1 MFGFRMFRFGIF
13 RIFRGRLF
21 AFSLIEVMVALLV
34 VAIIVAALAPVITK
48 RLTGGVV
55 GKSRIST
62 SCSSLFPEGYCGMC
76 YLNPKSCIVC
86 TKVCKSDEFQNVSEC
101 SCVKC
106 SIHHNDSN
114 CTRCNSKYCT
124 QCKQGY
130 YLDSNNRCTICP
142 KGYYCYQDNSNGVNG
157 DGGVSVKKP
166 CPKGYAAPNEGMS
179 ACVACNKSTS
189 SVQGSVAIN
198 EGSVN
203 CTLCTNGYY
212 AGTQGQSVGCN
223 KCPSGYYCP
232 SGKLIACAKGTSNNQ
247 TGRYS
252 ACASCVKSMSSVQG
266 SVATNTAMTSC
277 SLCTNGYYASVS
289 SQTTSCNICPRG
301 YYCPNGKIIP
311 CAKGSA
317 NNQTGRYTSCV
328 LCSKSTSTTQGSVA
342 TTTAMTSC
350 SVCNNGYYASTQ
362 GQTTNC
368 IKCPSGY
375 YCPNGKLIACVKGY
389 YCPQGSSSQKACPA
403 GKYSSSTNAT
413 SCSTCP
419 KGTYSNTGASSCISC
434 PKGSYSS
441 NSGSSSCTKCAKGY
455 YASNTGSRSCTKCSA
470 GYYSNTGASSC
481 TKCASGYYSNSGASS
496 CTKCSSKYPNC
507 VKCDNNKCIECEDGY
522 EPSDDGTECEKK
534 GCPDKTVEISAGG
547 KKLCVTQYN
556 MGDDASFPLS
566 GVTTVSTNTYCKG
579 SSACCWKGTTSSICN
594 SDNGGYSGCGR
605 TVCTHPAAEIVCA
618 NLKYDD
624 RTWRLPTS
632 AELESFTSYSINKG
646 ASGLMLCDYYSGY
659 GSAMC
664 RKLDSACSGAD
675 YSLCNPSSVWS
686 GTLYGN
692 SSAFY
697 NYLSQGFWSWKRYNR
712 SYARSARCVTE
723 LEEE

>member
-1 MFGFRMFRFGIF
+1 MY

-34 VAIIVAALAPVITK
+34 VAIIVVALAPVITK
-48 RLTGGVV
+48 RMQRDIV
-55 GKSRIST
+55 GRSRIST

-86 TKVCKSDEFQNVSEC
+86 TKVCSSDEFQNVSEC

-106 SIHHNDSN
+106 SVHHNDSS
-114 CTRCNSKYCT
+114 CVRCNSKYCV

-130 YLDSNNRCTICP
+130 YLDGNNRCTICP
-142 KGYYCYQDNSNGVNG
+142 KGYYCYQDNSNGING
-157 DGGVSVKKP
+157 DGGTSIKKP

-179 ACVACNKSTS
+179 ACVACAKSTS
-189 SVQGSVAIN
+189 GVQGSVAVN

-212 AGTQGQSVGCN
+212 ASSSAQAVSCN
-223 KCPSGYYCP
+223 KCP
-232 SGKLIACAKGTSNNQ
+232 K
-247 TGRYS
+247 
-252 ACASCVKSMSSVQG
+252 
-266 SVATNTAMTSC
+266 
-277 SLCTNGYYASVS
+277 
-289 SQTTSCNICPRG
+289 G

-311 CAKGSA
+311 CAKGSS

-328 LCSKSTSTTQGSVA
+328 LCNKSTSSVQGGVA

-375 YCPNGKLIACVKGY
+375 YCPDGKLIACAKGY
-389 YCPQGSSSQKACPA
+389 YCPQGSSSQKACSA
-403 GKYSSSTNAT
+403 GKYSSSANAS

-419 KGTYSNTGASSCISC
+419 KGTYSNTGATSCISC

-455 YASNTGSRSCTKCSA
+455 YSSNTGSTSCTKCSA

-496 CTKCSSKYPNC
+496 CSKCSDKFEHCVECSNSKC
-507 VKCDNNKCIECEDGY
+507 TKCEDGY
-522 EPSDDGTECEKK
+522 EPSEDGTECKKK
-534 GCPDKTVEISAGG
+534 GCPDKTVEIEAGG

-556 MGDDASFPLS
+556 MGDDAAFPLT
-566 GVTTVSTNTYCKG
+566 GVEASTVGNYCRNSEEK
-579 SSACCWKGTTSSICN
+579 CCWKGATSNRCDSK
-594 SDNGGYSGCGR
+594 NGKYSGCNR
-605 TVCTHPAAEIVCA
+605 TVCTLYAAKVLCS
-618 NLKYDD
+618 NLKYDN
-624 RTWRLPTS
+624 RNWRLPTS
-632 AELESFTSYSINKG
+632 NELSYFNSYSMGKG
-646 ASGLMLCDYYSGY
+646 SEGLMLCDYYSY
-659 GSAMC
+659 DRLHSAGC
-664 RKLDSACSGAD
+664 YNNGENECLRLVNGLTGCTP
-675 YSLCNPSSVWS
+675 YQVWS
-686 GTLYGN
+686 SSCAFRLKNDSWNIGTCADSN
-692 SSAFY
+692 AASI
-697 NYLSQGFWSWKRYNR
+697 
-712 SYARSARCVTE
+712 RCVSE
-723 LEEE
+723 LDE

>member
-1 MFGFRMFRFGIF
+1 MSRFRIFRMYRMY

-48 RLTGGVV
+48 RMQRDIV

-76 YLNPKSCIVC
+76 YTAPKSCIVC
-86 TKVCKSDEFQNVSEC
+86 TKVCGSDEFQNVSEC

-114 CTRCNSKYCT
+114 CTRCNSKYCV

-142 KGYYCYQDNSNGVNG
+142 KGYYCYQDNSNGING
-157 DGGVSVKKP
+157 DGGVSIKKP

-179 ACVACNKSTS
+179 ACVACSKSTS
-189 SVQGSVAIN
+189 GVQGSVAIN

-212 AGTQGQSVGCN
+212 ASTQGQSVGCI
-223 KCPSGYYCP
+223 KCPKGYYCP
-232 SGKLIACAKGTSNNQ
+232 SGKLIACAKG
-247 TGRYS
+247 
-252 ACASCVKSMSSVQG
+252 
-266 SVATNTAMTSC
+266 
-277 SLCTNGYYASVS
+277 
-289 SQTTSCNICPRG
+289 
-301 YYCPNGKIIP
+301 YYCP
-311 CAKGSA
+311 S
-317 NNQTGRYTSCV
+317 
-328 LCSKSTSTTQGSVA
+328 
-342 TTTAMTSC
+342 
-350 SVCNNGYYASTQ
+350 
-362 GQTTNC
+362 
-368 IKCPSGY
+368 
-375 YCPNGKLIACVKGY
+375 
-389 YCPQGSSSQKACPA
+389 GSSSQKACPA
-403 GKYSSSTNAT
+403 GKYSSSANAS

-419 KGTYSNTGASSCISC
+419 KGTYSNAGASSCISC

-455 YASNTGSRSCTKCSA
+455 YSSNTGSRSCTKCSA

-481 TKCASGYYSNSGASS
+481 TKCSAGYYSNSGAGSCSKCSDKFEHCVECSS
-496 CTKCSSKYPNC
+496 SKCTK
-507 VKCDNNKCIECEDGY
+507 CEDGY
-522 EPSDDGTECEKK
+522 EPSEDGQKCEKK
-534 GCPDKTVEISAGG
+534 GCPDKTVEIEAGG

-566 GVTTVSTNTYCKG
+566 GVTTVSTGNNC
-579 SSACCWKGTTSSICN
+579 SANACCWKGTTASHCN

-624 RTWRLPTS
+624 RT
-632 AELESFTSYSINKG
+632 
-646 ASGLMLCDYYSGY
+646 
-659 GSAMC
+659 
-664 RKLDSACSGAD
+664 
-675 YSLCNPSSVWS
+675 
-686 GTLYGN
+686 
-692 SSAFY
+692 
-697 NYLSQGFWSWKRYNR
+697 
-712 SYARSARCVTE
+712 
-723 LEEE
+723 

>member
-1 MFGFRMFRFGIF
+1 M
-13 RIFRGRLF
+13 FRGRLF

-48 RLTGGVV
+48 RMQRDIV
-55 GKSRIST
+55 GRSRIST

-86 TKVCKSDEFQNVSEC
+86 TKVCSSDEFQNVSEC

-142 KGYYCYQDNSNGVNG
+142 KGYYCYQDNSGGVNG
-157 DGGVSVKKP
+157 DGGTSIKKP

-179 ACVACNKSTS
+179 ACVACAKSTS
-189 SVQGSVAIN
+189 GVQGSVAVN

-212 AGTQGQSVGCN
+212 AGIQGQSVGCN
-223 KCPSGYYCP
+223 KCPGGYYCP
-232 SGKLIACAKGTSNNQ
+232 SGKLIP
-247 TGRYS
+247 
-252 ACASCVKSMSSVQG
+252 
-266 SVATNTAMTSC
+266 C
-277 SLCTNGYYASVS
+277 S
-289 SQTTSCNICPRG
+289 
-301 YYCPNGKIIP
+301 
-311 CAKGSA
+311 
-317 NNQTGRYTSCV
+317 
-328 LCSKSTSTTQGSVA
+328 
-342 TTTAMTSC
+342 
-350 SVCNNGYYASTQ
+350 
-362 GQTTNC
+362 
-368 IKCPSGY
+368 
-375 YCPNGKLIACVKGY
+375 KGY
-389 YCPQGSSSQKACPA
+389 YCPQGSSSQKACPS
-403 GKYSSSTNAT
+403 GKYSSSANAS

-419 KGTYSNTGASSCISC
+419 SGTYSNAGASSCISC

-455 YASNTGSRSCTKCSA
+455 YASNTGSTSCIKCAA

-496 CTKCSSKYPNC
+496 CSKCSDKFEHCVECSNSKC
-507 VKCDNNKCIECEDGY
+507 TKCEDGY
-522 EPSDDGTECEKK
+522 EPSEDGQKCEKK

-566 GVTTVSTNTYCKG
+566 GVTTVSTNTYCMG

-594 SDNGGYSGCGR
+594 SDNGGYNGCNR
-605 TVCTHPAAEIVCA
+605 TVCTRYAAEIVCA
-618 NLKYDD
+618 NLKYDN
-624 RTWRLPTS
+624 RTWRLPT
-632 AELESFTSYSINKG
+632 ADELASFASYSINQSS
-646 ASGLMLCDYYSGY
+646 SGLMLCDNYSGY
-659 GSAMC
+659 GSARC
-664 RKLDSACSGAD
+664 DFRRGACSGANSD
-675 YSLCNPSSVWS
+675 FCFPRHVWS
-686 GTLYGN
+686 GTLRG
-692 SSAFY
+692 SSNAY
-697 NYLSQGFWSWKRYNR
+697 YYYLTKGSWCRGSGYR
-712 SYARSARCVTE
+712 SGARTVRCVTE
-723 LEEE
+723 LDE

>member
-1 MFGFRMFRFGIF
+1 
-13 RIFRGRLF
+13 
-21 AFSLIEVMVALLV
+21 
-34 VAIIVAALAPVITK
+34 
-48 RLTGGVV
+48 
-55 GKSRIST
+55 
-62 SCSSLFPEGYCGMC
+62 
-76 YLNPKSCIVC
+76 
-86 TKVCKSDEFQNVSEC
+86 
-101 SCVKC
+101 
-106 SIHHNDSN
+106 
-114 CTRCNSKYCT
+114 
-124 QCKQGY
+124 
-130 YLDSNNRCTICP
+130 
-142 KGYYCYQDNSNGVNG
+142 
-157 DGGVSVKKP
+157 
-166 CPKGYAAPNEGMS
+166 MS
-179 ACVACNKSTS
+179 ACVACAKSTS
-189 SVQGSVAIN
+189 GVQGSVAIN

-212 AGTQGQSVGCN
+212 ASGSAQAVSCN
-223 KCPSGYYCP
+223 KCP
-232 SGKLIACAKGTSNNQ
+232 K
-247 TGRYS
+247 
-252 ACASCVKSMSSVQG
+252 
-266 SVATNTAMTSC
+266 
-277 SLCTNGYYASVS
+277 
-289 SQTTSCNICPRG
+289 
-301 YYCPNGKIIP
+301 
-311 CAKGSA
+311 
-317 NNQTGRYTSCV
+317 
-328 LCSKSTSTTQGSVA
+328 
-342 TTTAMTSC
+342 
-350 SVCNNGYYASTQ
+350 
-362 GQTTNC
+362 
-368 IKCPSGY
+368 GY
-375 YCPNGKLIACVKGY
+375 YCPNGKLIACAKGY
-389 YCPQGSSSQKACPA
+389 YCPSGSSSQKACPA
-403 GKYSSSTNAT
+403 GKYSSSANAS

-419 KGTYSNTGASSCISC
+419 KGTYSNAGASSCISC

-441 NSGSSSCTKCAKGY
+441 SSGSSSCTKCAKGY
-455 YASNTGSRSCTKCSA
+455 YSSSTGSTSCIKCSA

-481 TKCASGYYSNSGASS
+481 TKCSAGYYSNSGAGSCS
-496 CTKCSSKYPNC
+496 KCSDKFEHCVECNNSKCTK
-507 VKCDNNKCIECEDGY
+507 CEDGY
-522 EPSDDGTECEKK
+522 EPSEDGTECEKK
-534 GCPDKTVEISAGG
+534 GCPDKTVEIEAGG

-566 GVTTVSTNTYCKG
+566 GVTTVSTGNNC
-579 SSACCWKGTTSSICN
+579 SANACCWKGTTSSICN